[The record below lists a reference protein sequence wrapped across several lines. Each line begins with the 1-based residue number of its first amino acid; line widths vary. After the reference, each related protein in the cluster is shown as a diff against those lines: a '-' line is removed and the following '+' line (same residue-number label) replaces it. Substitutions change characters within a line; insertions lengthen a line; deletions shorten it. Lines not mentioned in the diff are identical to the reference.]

1 MKLEEVLAL
10 REQYPKIIDSIEFRD
25 NALTIDEVLGRAPR
39 PPRSYFVTINFTDEF
54 LNKKIIFPRGSEVS
68 IMTLKSNIPTAH
80 ISTSLNELKGVKDFF
95 DALTIL
101 VSEKENN

>member
-1 MKLEEVLAL
+1 MKVEDIIAL
-10 REQYPKIIDSIEFRD
+10 KEQYPEIIDGIQFED
-25 NALTIDEVLGRAPR
+25 NALSIDEILGRIPR

-54 LNKKIIFPRGSEVS
+54 LNKKIIFPRGSDVS

-80 ISTSLNELKGVKDFF
+80 ICTKMDSLQGVKDFF

-101 VSEKENN
+101 VSENN